1 MHMIEWMGRYRPVV
15 AALVQHSNAATKGG
29 RLHHIFEDIYLSP
42 NEWQVLEY
50 IVEHREDDEHMA
62 NMISARA
69 IPQSSF
75 SRIQKKLC
83 SMGLL
88 ERFQMQDNKKNV
100 ILKPT
105 GQALKA
111 YDYHSAALYG
121 QLFKPFFDELEGFSD
136 EELNRFARA
145 IENLSGRMESE
156 EPKKTGILVKIEPVR
171 TD

>member
-1 MHMIEWMGRYRPVV
+1 MIEWMGRYRPVV
-15 AALVQHSNAATKGG
+15 AALVQHVNSVSKAGVALFTY
-29 RLHHIFEDIYLSP
+29 EDIYLTP

-62 NMISARA
+62 NMISSLA

-88 ERFQMQDNKKNV
+88 ERYQMADNKKNI

-105 GQALKA
+105 ELALKV
-111 YDYHSAALYG
+111 YEYHSDELYRYM
-121 QLFKPFFDELEGFSD
+121 FKPFFDELEGFSD
-136 EELNRFARA
+136 EELGRFAHA
-145 IENLSGRMESE
+145 IETLSKGAGKEDE
-156 EPKKTGILVKIEPVR
+156 KKKIKLVKVE
-171 TD
+171 

>member
-1 MHMIEWMGRYRPVV
+1 MIEWMGRYRPVV
-15 AALVQHSNAATKGG
+15 AALVQHVNSVSKSGVALYTY
-29 RLHHIFEDIYLSP
+29 EDIYLTP

-62 NMISARA
+62 NMISSLA

-88 ERFQMQDNKKNV
+88 ERYQMADNKKNI

-105 GQALKA
+105 ELALKV
-111 YDYHSAALYG
+111 YEYHSDELYRIM
-121 QLFKPFFDELEGFSD
+121 FKPFFDELESFSD
-136 EELNRFARA
+136 EELERFAHA
-145 IENLSGRMESE
+145 IETLSKGAYRE
-156 EPKKTGILVKIEPVR
+156 EDTKKTKLVKLES
-171 TD
+171 

>member
-1 MHMIEWMGRYRPVV
+1 MIEWMGRYRPVV
-15 AALVQHSNAATKGG
+15 AALVQHVNSVAKTGVA
-29 RLHHIFEDIYLSP
+29 LFIYEDIYLTP

-62 NMISARA
+62 NMISSLA

-88 ERFQMQDNKKNV
+88 ERFQMSDNKKNI

-105 GQALKA
+105 ELALKA
-111 YDYHSAALYG
+111 YEYHSDELYRNM
-121 QLFKPFFDELEGFSD
+121 FKPFFDELEDFND
-136 EELNRFARA
+136 EELARFTHA
-145 IENLSGRMESE
+145 IETLSKGADKEDDK
-156 EPKKTGILVKIEPVR
+156 KKTKLVKM
-171 TD
+171 D